1 MNEKQAAI
9 ISLKS
14 LLDSCEKNGIPPA
27 DDNDAFMRGFAA
39 AHRKIGAFIPHII
52 DYLEDDDGKQS

>member
-9 ISLKS
+9 ISLKV
-14 LLDSCEKNGIPPA
+14 LLDSCEKNGIDPT
-27 DDNDAFMRGFAA
+27 DGDDAFLRGFAA

-52 DYLEDDDGKQS
+52 DYLEDGEVS